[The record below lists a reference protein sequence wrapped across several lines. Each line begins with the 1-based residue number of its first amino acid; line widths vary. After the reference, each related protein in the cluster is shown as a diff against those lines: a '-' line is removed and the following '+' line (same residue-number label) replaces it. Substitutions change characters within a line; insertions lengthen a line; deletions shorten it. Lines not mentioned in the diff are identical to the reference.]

1 MSMADIHEER
11 AVAKIGDSQLLGR
24 LIRYAAPYWKPFAL
38 CVLLAFLVVAAD
50 LGRTY
55 LIKVAID
62 DHINGYRQPMVA
74 APTAAELERLGY
86 EALPGMDGKPAYAR
100 VGWDAAP
107 GAAGGGH
114 LAKAQIA
121 ELDGV
126 AYLVGGWLPNE
137 GEGGYTIVPS
147 ADGASATI
155 ESDAAG
161 TLTAVALSAAEVDA
175 FQAGDAPSIWRL
187 GGVFFLAVAAAA
199 LLSIWQMNL
208 LQFTGQRILH
218 TIRDQLFRHI
228 GRMPMSF
235 FDRNPV
241 GRLVVR
247 VTQDT
252 ESLNNLFTQVI
263 VTLVKDVLVLIGI
276 VAVMF
281 HLNAELALLT
291 LCVLP
296 ALAAL
301 TFWYKTVIREAQRIS
316 RAILSKLNSFLA
328 ENLSGMRITQMFVR
342 EQRQW
347 EQFHELNEGFFR
359 AGMRG
364 TIINSVFQPAI
375 GFVGNLAVALLLWY
389 GGLRV
394 LGGDL
399 QFGVVFAFTIY
410 VRQFFNPLMSLA
422 EKYGQVQM
430 AMVGAERIFDLLDE
444 KPTMTEA
451 AAPVALPAQVRG
463 EIRFENVWFAYH
475 GEEWVLKD
483 VTFII
488 RPGETVAFVGATG
501 AGKSSIIQLINRFY
515 DIQQGRI
522 LLDGIDIRELSL
534 SDLRRAVGIV
544 QQDVFLFTGT
554 IASNIR
560 LNEARISDDEVRE
573 AARRVHMDEFVRAM
587 PEGYDTL
594 LGERGVTL
602 SLGQRQLLSFARA
615 IVFRPQVLILD
626 EATSNIDTETE
637 IIVQEAL
644 AEMSRGRTTMVVAH
658 RLSTIQHADQIIVM
672 HKGKV
677 REIGNHRELLSQ
689 RGYYYRLHQLQYKDR
704 EVAAGAAE

>member
-1 MSMADIHEER
+1 MRDIHQER
-11 AVAKIGDSQLLGR
+11 EVAKIADSQLLGR
-24 LIRYAAPYWKPFAL
+24 LIRYAAPYWAPFAL
-38 CVLLAFLVVAAD
+38 CVALAVLVVASD

-55 LIKVAID
+55 LIGHAID
-62 DHINGYRQPMVA
+62 DHINGYRQPMA
-74 APTAAELERLGY
+74 AASTRAELERRGL
-86 EALPGMDGKPAYAR
+86 EPLPGDTGELAYAR
-100 VGWDAAP
+100 VGWDYAAD
-107 GAAGGGH
+107 GIDD

-121 ELDGV
+121 EADGA
-126 AYLVGGWLPNE
+126 AYLVAGWLPAD
-137 GEGGYTIVPS
+137 GGDGYRIKPLGDGRAVVQLEGG
-147 ADGASATI
+147 GALNAR
-155 ESDAAG
+155 
-161 TLTAVALSAAEVDA
+161 ALAEAELDA
-175 FQAGDAPSIWRL
+175 FQAGDAPAIWRL
-187 GGVFFLAVAAAA
+187 GGLFLLAVVAASV
-199 LLSIWQMNL
+199 LSIWQMNL
-208 LQFTGQRILH
+208 LQFTGQRILF

-228 GRMPMSF
+228 ARMPMSF

-276 VAVMF
+276 VAVLFYM
-281 HLNAELALLT
+281 NAELALLT

-296 ALAAL
+296 VLAAL
-301 TFWYKTVIREAQRIS
+301 TFWYKTVIRDAQRVT
-316 RAILSKLNSFLA
+316 RTILSRLNSFLA
-328 ENLSGMRITQMFVR
+328 ENLSGMRITQLFVR

-347 EQFHELNEGFFR
+347 QQFDELNDGYYR

-364 TIINSVFQPAI
+364 TVINSIFQPAI

-394 LGGDL
+394 LDGAL

-444 KPTMTEA
+444 KPSMQEA
-451 AAPVALPAQVRG
+451 ERPAALPKPVRG
-463 EIRFENVWFAYH
+463 EIRFENVWFAYN
-475 GEEWVLKD
+475 GEEWVLRD
-483 VTFII
+483 VSFVIK
-488 RPGETVAFVGATG
+488 PGQTVAFVGATG

-515 DIQQGRI
+515 DIQKGRI
-522 LLDGIDIRELSL
+522 LLDGVDIRELPL
-534 SDLRRAVGIV
+534 AELRRAVGIV

-554 IASNIR
+554 IESNIK
-560 LNEARISDDEVRE
+560 LNEDSITGEMVRD
-573 AARRVHMDEFVRAM
+573 AAKRVHMDEFVRSL
-587 PEGYDTL
+587 PDGYETQ

-615 IVFRPQVLILD
+615 IVFRPEVLILD

-637 IIVQEAL
+637 IIVQQAL
-644 AEMSRGRTTMVVAH
+644 AELSRDRTTLVVAH

-672 HKGKV
+672 HKGRV
-677 REIGNHRELLSQ
+677 RETGTHAELLAQ
-689 RGYYYRLHQLQYKDR
+689 GGYYFRLHQLQYKDR
-704 EVAAGAAE
+704 TAVAGAAE

>member
-1 MSMADIHEER
+1 MRDIHQER
-11 AVAKIGDSQLLGR
+11 EVARLGDSQLLGR
-24 LIRYAAPYWKPFAL
+24 LVRYAMPYWKPFAL

-50 LGRTY
+50 LGRTF
-55 LIKVAID
+55 LISVAID

-74 APTAAELERLGY
+74 ADTRAELERRGF
-86 EALPGMDGKPAYAR
+86 EPLPGDTGEHAYAR
-100 VGWDAAP
+100 VGWDAAEAP
-107 GAAGGGH
+107 DD

-121 ELDGV
+121 ESGDD
-126 AYLVGGWLPNE
+126 AYLVAGWLPSAA
-137 GEGGYTIVPS
+137 EGGYTVAPA
-147 ADGASATI
+147 ADGAATVTTG
-155 ESDAAG
+155 DG
-161 TLTAVALSAAEVDA
+161 RVLTATRLTAEQVDA
-175 FQAGDAPSIWRL
+175 FQAGDAPAIWRL
-187 GGVFFLAVAAAA
+187 GGLFLIAVVAAA
-199 LLSIWQMNL
+199 LLSVWQMNL
-208 LQFTGQRILH
+208 LQFTGQSILY

-252 ESLNNLFTQVI
+252 EALNNLFTQVL

-276 VAVMF
+276 VGVMF
-281 HLNAELALLT
+281 YLNAELALLT

-296 ALAAL
+296 VLAAM
-301 TFWYKTVIREAQRIS
+301 TFWYKSVIREAQRIT
-316 RAILSKLNSFLA
+316 RTILSRLNSFLA

-342 EQRQW
+342 EHRQW
-347 EQFHELNEGFFR
+347 QLFDELNEGYYR

-364 TIINSVFQPAI
+364 TVINSIFQPAI
-375 GFVGNLAVALLLWY
+375 GFIGNLAVALLLWY

-394 LGGDL
+394 LDGAL

-422 EKYGQVQM
+422 EKYGQVQT

-444 KPTMTEA
+444 KPAMTETA
-451 AAPVALPAQVRG
+451 KPAPLPQPLRG
-463 EIRFENVWFAYH
+463 EIRFENVWFAYI
-475 GEEWVLKD
+475 GEEWVLRD
-483 VTFII
+483 VSFVI

-515 DIQQGRI
+515 DIQKGRI
-522 LLDGIDIRELSL
+522 LLDGVDIRDLPIA
-534 SDLRRAVGIV
+534 DLRRAVGIV

-560 LNEARISDDEVRE
+560 LNETDITDEQVRE
-573 AARRVHMDEFVRAM
+573 AAERVRMDEFVRSL
-587 PEGYDTL
+587 PDGYDTL

-615 IVFRPQVLILD
+615 IVLRPQVLILD
-626 EATSNIDTETE
+626 EATSNIDTDTE
-637 IIVQEAL
+637 IVVQEAL
-644 AEMSRGRTTMVVAH
+644 AELSRGRTTLVVAH

-672 HKGKV
+672 HKGRV
-677 REIGNHRELLSQ
+677 RETGNHADLLSQ

-704 EVAAGAAE
+704 QATAAGSGE

>member
-1 MSMADIHEER
+1 
-11 AVAKIGDSQLLGR
+11 
-24 LIRYAAPYWKPFAL
+24 
-38 CVLLAFLVVAAD
+38 
-50 LGRTY
+50 
-55 LIKVAID
+55 
-62 DHINGYRQPMVA
+62 
-74 APTAAELERLGY
+74 LERRGY
-86 EALPGMDGKPAYAR
+86 DPLPGDTGELAYAR
-100 VGWDAAP
+100 VGWDADAAAVP
-107 GAAGGGH
+107 GD
-114 LAKAQIA
+114 LARAQIA
-121 ELDGV
+121 ESGGD
-126 AYLVGGWLPNE
+126 AYLVAGWLPAE
-137 GEGGYTIVPS
+137 ADGGYTVTPQ
-147 ADGASATI
+147 ADGAALVTTGDDSTLPATK
-155 ESDAAG
+155 
-161 TLTAVALSAAEVDA
+161 LTAEDVDA
-175 FQAGDAPSIWRL
+175 FQRGDAPAIWRL
-187 GGVFFLAVAAAA
+187 GGLFLFAVVGAAV
-199 LLSIWQMNL
+199 LSVWQMNL
-208 LQFTGQRILH
+208 LQFTGQRILY

-252 ESLNNLFTQVI
+252 ESLNNLFTQVL
-263 VTLVKDVLVLIGI
+263 VTLVKDVLVLVGI
-276 VAVMF
+276 LGVMF
-281 HLNAELALLT
+281 YLNAELALLT

-296 ALAAL
+296 VLAAM
-301 TFWYKTVIREAQRIS
+301 TFWYKSVIREAQRVS
-316 RAILSKLNSFLA
+316 RAILSRLNSFLA

-342 EQRQW
+342 EHKQW
-347 EQFHELNEGFFR
+347 QQFHELNEGFFK

-364 TIINSVFQPAI
+364 TVINSIFQPAI

-394 LGGDL
+394 LDGAL

-422 EKYGQVQM
+422 EKYGQVQL

-444 KPTMTEA
+444 KPAMTETA
-451 AAPVALPAQVRG
+451 QPVALPQPVKG
-463 EIRFENVWFAYH
+463 EIRFENVWFAYI
-475 GEEWVLKD
+475 GEDWVLRD
-483 VTFII
+483 VSFVI

-515 DIQQGRI
+515 DIQKGRI
-522 LLDGIDIRELSL
+522 LLDGIDIRDLPIAE
-534 SDLRRAVGIV
+534 LRRAVGIV

-560 LNEARISDDEVRE
+560 LNETDITDEQVVE
-573 AARRVHMDEFVRAM
+573 AARRVRMDDFVRSM
-587 PEGYDTL
+587 PDGYDTL

-626 EATSNIDTETE
+626 EATSNIDTDTE
-637 IIVQEAL
+637 LVVQEAL
-644 AEMSRGRTTMVVAH
+644 AELSRGRTTLVVAH

-672 HKGKV
+672 HKGRV
-677 REIGNHRELLSQ
+677 RETGNHADLLSQ

-704 EVAAGAAE
+704 QTATAGAAD

>member
-1 MSMADIHEER
+1 MVDIHVER
-11 AVAKIGDSQLLGR
+11 DVAKVGDSQLMKR
-24 LIRYAAPYWKPFAL
+24 LFRYAMPYWKPFAL

-62 DHINGYRQPMVA
+62 DHINGYRQPMA
-74 APTAAELERLGY
+74 AGAPAELERLGL
-86 EALPGMDGKPAYAR
+86 EVLPGVDGDTAYAR

-107 GAAGGGH
+107 DLGAA
-114 LAKAQIA
+114 APAQIA
-121 ELDGV
+121 EADGV
-126 AYLVGGWLPNE
+126 AYLVAGWLPAEN
-137 GEGGYTIVPS
+137 EGGYTITPHG
-147 ADGASATI
+147 DGTATVAT
-155 ESDAAG
+155 EAAG
-161 TLTAVALSAAEVDA
+161 TLTARTLSPAEVDA
-175 FQAGDAPSIWRL
+175 FQAGDAPKIWRL
-187 GGVFFLAVAAAA
+187 GGWFLLAVAAAA
-199 LLSIWQMNL
+199 ALSVWQMNL

-228 GRMPMSF
+228 GRMSMSF

-263 VTLVKDVLVLIGI
+263 VTLVKDVLVLLGI
-276 VAVMF
+276 IAVMF
-281 HLNAELALLT
+281 HMNAELALLT

-347 EQFHELNEGFFR
+347 EQFHELNEGFFK

-364 TIINSVFQPAI
+364 TIINSIFQPAI

-389 GGLRV
+389 GGLKV
-394 LGGDL
+394 IGGDM

-444 KPTMTEA
+444 KPNMTETA
-451 AAPVALPAQVRG
+451 DPVPLPSNVRG
-463 EIRFENVWFAYH
+463 EIRFENVWFAYNA
-475 GEEWVLKD
+475 EEWVLKD
-483 VTFII
+483 VSFTI

-515 DIQQGRI
+515 DIQKGRI
-522 LLDGIDIRELSL
+522 LLDGIDIRELSIA
-534 SDLRRAVGIV
+534 DLRRAVGIV

-560 LNEARISDDEVRE
+560 LNEDRITDEEVRE
-573 AARRVHMDEFVRAM
+573 AARRVHMDEFVRSM

-615 IVFRPQVLILD
+615 IVFKPQVLILD

-637 IIVQEAL
+637 LVVQDAL
-644 AEMSRGRTTMVVAH
+644 AELSRGRTTMVVAH

-677 REIGNHRELLSQ
+677 REIGNHRGLLEQ

-704 EVAAGAAE
+704 QVAAGAAE

>member
-1 MSMADIHEER
+1 MSMTDIHEER
-11 AVAKIGDSQLLGR
+11 DVPKVGDSQLMGR
-24 LIRYAAPYWKPFAL
+24 LTRYAAPYWKPFAL

-74 APTAAELERLGY
+74 APTAAELERLGL
-86 EALPGMDGKPAYAR
+86 EPLPGVNGETAYAR

-107 GAAGGGH
+107 GAV
-114 LAKAQIA
+114 LDLPKVQIV

-126 AYLVGGWLPNE
+126 AYLAAGWLPSVKD
-137 GEGGYTIVPS
+137 GGYTIVPS
-147 ADGASATI
+147 TDGVSALVQT
-155 ESDAAG
+155 ESAG
-161 TLTAVALSAAEVDA
+161 TLTAAALSAAEVDA
-175 FQAGDAPSIWRL
+175 FQAGDAPKIWRL
-187 GGVFFLAVAAAA
+187 GGLFFIAVAVAA

-263 VTLVKDVLVLIGI
+263 VTLVKDVLILIGI

-291 LCVLP
+291 MCVLP
-296 ALAAL
+296 VLAAL
-301 TFWYKTVIREAQRIS
+301 TFWYKTVVREAQRVT

-347 EQFHELNEGFFR
+347 EQFNELNEGFFR

-364 TIINSVFQPAI
+364 TVINSVFQPAI

-444 KPTMTEA
+444 KPAMTEA
-451 AAPVALPAQVRG
+451 SKPAALPQQIRG
-463 EIRFENVWFAYH
+463 EIRFENVWFAYNA
-475 GEEWVLKD
+475 EEWVLKD
-483 VTFII
+483 VSFTI

-515 DIQQGRI
+515 DIQRGRI
-522 LLDGIDIRELSL
+522 LLDGIDIRELEL
-534 SDLRRAVGIV
+534 SDLRRTVGIV

-560 LNEARISDDEVRE
+560 LNEDRISDEEVRE
-573 AARRVHMDEFVRAM
+573 AARRVHMDEFLRSM

-615 IVFRPQVLILD
+615 IVFKPQVLILD

-637 IIVQEAL
+637 IVVQQAL
-644 AEMSRGRTTMVVAH
+644 ADLSHGRTTMVVAH

-704 EVAAGAAE
+704 EVAAGLAE

>member
-1 MSMADIHEER
+1 MRDIHQER
-11 AVAKIGDSQLLGR
+11 EVAKIADSQLLGR
-24 LIRYAAPYWKPFAL
+24 LIRYAAPYWAPFAL
-38 CVLLAFLVVAAD
+38 CVALAVLVVASD

-55 LIKVAID
+55 LIGHAID
-62 DHINGYRQPMVA
+62 DHINGYRQPMAA
-74 APTAAELERLGY
+74 APSRAELERRGL
-86 EALPGMDGKPAYAR
+86 EPLPGDTGELAYAR
-100 VGWDAAP
+100 VGWDYAAD
-107 GAAGGGH
+107 GIDD

-121 ELDGV
+121 EADGA
-126 AYLVGGWLPNE
+126 AYLITGWLPASGE
-137 GEGGYTIVPS
+137 DGYRIEPLGDGRAVVRLEGG
-147 ADGASATI
+147 GALNAR
-155 ESDAAG
+155 
-161 TLTAVALSAAEVDA
+161 ALAEAELDA
-175 FQAGDAPSIWRL
+175 FQAGDAPAIWRL
-187 GGVFFLAVAAAA
+187 GGLFLLAVVAASV
-199 LLSIWQMNL
+199 LSIWQMNL
-208 LQFTGQRILH
+208 LQFTGQRILF

-228 GRMPMSF
+228 ARMPMSF

-276 VAVMF
+276 VAVLFYM
-281 HLNAELALLT
+281 NAELALLT

-296 ALAAL
+296 VLAAL
-301 TFWYKTVIREAQRIS
+301 TFWYKTVIRDAQRVT
-316 RAILSKLNSFLA
+316 RTILSRLNSFLA
-328 ENLSGMRITQMFVR
+328 ENLSGMRITQLFVR

-347 EQFHELNEGFFR
+347 QQFDELNDGYYR

-364 TIINSVFQPAI
+364 TVINSIFQPAI

-394 LGGDL
+394 LDGAL

-444 KPTMTEA
+444 KPSMQEA
-451 AAPVALPAQVRG
+451 ERPAALPKPVRG
-463 EIRFENVWFAYH
+463 EIRFENVWFAYN
-475 GEEWVLKD
+475 GEEWVLRD
-483 VTFII
+483 VSFVIK
-488 RPGETVAFVGATG
+488 PGQTVAFVGATG

-515 DIQQGRI
+515 DIQKGRI
-522 LLDGIDIRELSL
+522 LLDGVDIRELPL
-534 SDLRRAVGIV
+534 AELRRAVGIV
-544 QQDVFLFTGT
+544 QQDVFLFTGS
-554 IASNIR
+554 IESNIK
-560 LNEARISDDEVRE
+560 LNEDSITGEMVRD
-573 AARRVHMDEFVRAM
+573 AAKRVHMDEFVRSL
-587 PEGYDTL
+587 PDGYETQ

-615 IVFRPQVLILD
+615 IVFRPEVLILD

-637 IIVQEAL
+637 IIVQQAL
-644 AEMSRGRTTMVVAH
+644 AELSRDRTTLVVAH

-672 HKGKV
+672 HKGRV
-677 REIGNHRELLSQ
+677 RETGTHAELLAQ
-689 RGYYYRLHQLQYKDR
+689 GGYYFRLHQLQYKDR
-704 EVAAGAAE
+704 TAVAGAAE

>member
-1 MSMADIHEER
+1 MRDIHQER
-11 AVAKIGDSQLLGR
+11 EVAKLGDSQLMRR
-24 LIRYAAPYWKPFAL
+24 LIRYATPYWKPFAL

-50 LGRTY
+50 LGRTF
-55 LIKVAID
+55 LISVAID

-74 APTAAELERLGY
+74 AESRAELERRGF
-86 EALPGMDGKPAYAR
+86 EPLPGDTGAMAYAR
-100 VGWDAAP
+100 VGWDAAEPP
-107 GAAGGGH
+107 GD
-114 LAKAQIA
+114 LAKAQIV
-121 ELDGV
+121 ESGDG
-126 AYLVGGWLPNE
+126 AYLVAGWLPSE
-137 GEGGYTIVPS
+137 AKGGYEVTPG
-147 ADGASATI
+147 ADGAASVTTEDGSALRAT
-155 ESDAAG
+155 A
-161 TLTAVALSAAEVDA
+161 LTPDQVDA
-175 FQAGDAPSIWRL
+175 FQAGDAPAIWRL
-187 GGVFFLAVAAAA
+187 GGLFLIAVVGAA
-199 LLSIWQMNL
+199 LLSVWQMNL
-208 LQFTGQRILH
+208 LQFTGQRILY

-252 ESLNNLFTQVI
+252 EALNNLFTQVL

-276 VAVMF
+276 VGVMF
-281 HLNAELALLT
+281 YLNAELALLT

-296 ALAAL
+296 VLAAM
-301 TFWYKTVIREAQRIS
+301 TFWYKSVIREAQRIT
-316 RAILSKLNSFLA
+316 RTILSRLNSFLA

-342 EQRQW
+342 EHRQW
-347 EQFHELNEGFFR
+347 QQFDELNEGYFR

-364 TIINSVFQPAI
+364 TVINSIFQPAI

-394 LGGDL
+394 LDGAL

-422 EKYGQVQM
+422 EKFGQVQT

-444 KPTMTEA
+444 KPAMTETEK
-451 AAPVALPAQVRG
+451 PVALPQPLKG
-463 EIRFENVWFAYH
+463 EIRFENVWFAYN
-475 GEEWVLKD
+475 GEEWVLRD
-483 VTFII
+483 VSFVI
-488 RPGETVAFVGATG
+488 RPGQTVAFVGATG

-515 DIQQGRI
+515 DIQKGRI
-522 LLDGIDIRELSL
+522 LLDGVDIRELPIAE
-534 SDLRRAVGIV
+534 LRRAVGIV

-560 LNEARISDDEVRE
+560 LNETDITDEQVRE
-573 AARRVHMDEFVRAM
+573 AAKRVRMDEFVRSL

-626 EATSNIDTETE
+626 EATSNIDTDTE
-637 IIVQEAL
+637 LVVQEAL
-644 AEMSRGRTTMVVAH
+644 AELSRGRTTLVVAH
-658 RLSTIQHADQIIVM
+658 RLSTIQHADQIIVL

-677 REIGNHRELLSQ
+677 RETGNHADLLSQ
-689 RGYYYRLHQLQYKDR
+689 AGYYYRLHQLQYKDR
-704 EVAAGAAE
+704 QTAAAGAAE

>member
-1 MSMADIHEER
+1 MKDIHQER
-11 AVAKIGDSQLLGR
+11 EVTKFADAQLLAR
-24 LIRYAAPYWKPFAL
+24 LIRYAAPYWAPFAL
-38 CVLLAFLVVAAD
+38 CVALAFLVVASD

-55 LIKVAID
+55 LIGHAID
-62 DHINGYRQPMVA
+62 DHINGYRQPMAA
-74 APTAAELERLGY
+74 APSRAELERRGF
-86 EALPGMDGKPAYAR
+86 EPLPGDTGELAYAR
-100 VGWDAAP
+100 VGWDY
-107 GAAGGGH
+107 AAGGIDD

-121 ELDGV
+121 EADGA
-126 AYLVGGWLPNE
+126 AYLVDGWLPAAGGDGYRIE
-137 GEGGYTIVPS
+137 PLGDGRAIVRLEGG
-147 ADGASATI
+147 GALNAR
-155 ESDAAG
+155 
-161 TLTAVALSAAEVDA
+161 ALSGAELDA
-175 FQAGDAPSIWRL
+175 FQAGDAPAIWRL
-187 GGVFFLAVAAAA
+187 GGLFLLAVVAASV
-199 LLSIWQMNL
+199 LSIWQMNL
-208 LQFTGQRILH
+208 LQFTGQRILF

-228 GRMPMSF
+228 ARMPMSF

-276 VAVMF
+276 VAVLFYM
-281 HLNAELALLT
+281 NAELALLT

-296 ALAAL
+296 VLAAL
-301 TFWYKTVIREAQRIS
+301 TFWYKTVIRDAQRIT
-316 RAILSKLNSFLA
+316 RAILSRLNSFLA
-328 ENLSGMRITQMFVR
+328 ENLSGMRITQLFVR

-347 EQFHELNEGFFR
+347 QQFDELNDSYFR

-364 TIINSVFQPAI
+364 TIINSIFQPAI

-394 LGGDL
+394 LDGAL

-444 KPTMTEA
+444 KPSMQEA
-451 AAPVALPAQVRG
+451 ERPAALPQPVRG
-463 EIRFENVWFAYH
+463 EIRFENVWFAYNA
-475 GEEWVLKD
+475 EEWVLRD
-483 VTFII
+483 VSFVIK
-488 RPGETVAFVGATG
+488 PGQTVAFVGATG

-515 DIQQGRI
+515 DIQKGRI
-522 LLDGIDIRELSL
+522 LLDGVDIRELPL
-534 SDLRRAVGIV
+534 AELRRAVGIV

-554 IASNIR
+554 IHSNIK
-560 LNEARISDDEVRE
+560 LNEDAITDDMVRD
-573 AARRVHMDEFVRAM
+573 AAKRVHMDEFVRSL
-587 PEGYDTL
+587 PDGYETQ

-615 IVFRPQVLILD
+615 IVFKPQVLILD

-637 IIVQEAL
+637 IVVQQAL
-644 AEMSRGRTTMVVAH
+644 AELSRDRTTLVVAH

-672 HKGKV
+672 HKGRV
-677 REIGNHRELLSQ
+677 RETGTHAELLSQ
-689 RGYYYRLHQLQYKDR
+689 GGYYFRLHQLQYKDR
-704 EVAAGAAE
+704 TAVAGAAE

>member
-1 MSMADIHEER
+1 MRDIHQER
-11 AVAKIGDSQLLGR
+11 EVAKLGDSQLLGR
-24 LIRYAAPYWKPFAL
+24 LIRYATPYWKPFAL

-50 LGRTY
+50 LGRTF
-55 LIKVAID
+55 LISVAID

-74 APTAAELERLGY
+74 AESRAELERRGF
-86 EALPGMDGKPAYAR
+86 EPLPGDTGERAYAR
-100 VGWDAAP
+100 VGWDAAEPP
-107 GAAGGGH
+107 GD
-114 LAKAQIA
+114 LAKAQIVEA
-121 ELDGV
+121 GDGT
-126 AYLVGGWLPNE
+126 YLVAGWLPSE
-137 GEGGYTIVPS
+137 AEGGYEVTPG
-147 ADGASATI
+147 ADGAASVTTEDGSALQAT
-155 ESDAAG
+155 
-161 TLTAVALSAAEVDA
+161 ALSPDQVDA
-175 FQAGDAPSIWRL
+175 FQAGDAPAIWRL
-187 GGVFFLAVAAAA
+187 GGLFLIAVVGAA
-199 LLSIWQMNL
+199 LLSVWQMNL
-208 LQFTGQRILH
+208 LQFTGQRILY

-252 ESLNNLFTQVI
+252 EALNNLFTQVL

-276 VAVMF
+276 VGVMF
-281 HLNAELALLT
+281 YLNAELALLT

-296 ALAAL
+296 VLAAM
-301 TFWYKTVIREAQRIS
+301 TFWYKAVIREAQRIT
-316 RAILSKLNSFLA
+316 RTILSRLNSFLA

-342 EQRQW
+342 EHRQW
-347 EQFHELNEGFFR
+347 QQFDELNEGYYR

-364 TIINSVFQPAI
+364 TVINSIFQPAI

-394 LGGDL
+394 LDGAL

-422 EKYGQVQM
+422 EKFGQVQT

-444 KPTMTEA
+444 KPAMTETA
-451 AAPVALPAQVRG
+451 NPVALPQPLKG
-463 EIRFENVWFAYH
+463 EIRFENVWFAYN
-475 GEEWVLKD
+475 GEEWVLRD
-483 VTFII
+483 VSFVI
-488 RPGETVAFVGATG
+488 RPGQTVAFVGATG

-515 DIQQGRI
+515 DIQKGRI
-522 LLDGIDIRELSL
+522 LLDGVDIRELPIA
-534 SDLRRAVGIV
+534 DLRRAVGIV

-560 LNEARISDDEVRE
+560 LNETDITDEQVRE
-573 AARRVHMDEFVRAM
+573 AAKRVRMDEFVRSM

-626 EATSNIDTETE
+626 EATSNIDTDTE
-637 IIVQEAL
+637 IVVQEAL
-644 AEMSRGRTTMVVAH
+644 AELSRGRTTLVVAH

-677 REIGNHRELLSQ
+677 RETGNHAELLSQ
-689 RGYYYRLHQLQYKDR
+689 GGYYYRLHQLQYKDR
-704 EVAAGAAE
+704 QAAAAGAAE